1 MSMSNLK
8 KLSQKEFTSYCKTE
22 DVNVLLEI
30 KVKCDDEYY
39 NAQTENQT
47 SDKKSYELPDIL
59 YDILKETLL
68 ERMKQKNADYS
79 FPVGCKVREGDNRV
93 DLPFWLGSLETFTSK
108 DERKIERWN
117 DKNQSEFQ
125 IVSEKLDGMSGL
137 FFIENGVRKLFGRG
151 DGNVGADLSHLIRYL
166 KFPKTLPA
174 NIAVRGELIMVKNIF
189 ETKYST
195 VYKNPRNMVGGLIGA
210 KNVKIQEAL
219 SDIQFIAYEIVG
231 EEKMECP
238 SECPSE
244 QRKKMKKWGFNL
256 CKAERVPMLKSVEEL
271 ETIHSKFKQETI
283 FDIDG
288 IVIQSDTQ
296 YDRNTSGDPS
306 YMFAFKMRSLDN
318 IAQTTVIDIEWEV
331 SRLGSIIPV
340 IVVETVDLPGVSVSR
355 ITGSNAGLLLER
367 KIGIGSVVN
376 VTRSKDVIPYIL
388 EVITEGEIVYP
399 ENISYKWD
407 KTRVNLLANKNDPEV
422 KRNMNIKQYAHFFGN
437 MKIKHIS
444 EATVRKLYDCGY
456 DTLLKIISATKDDL
470 LSKGFGEKTVA
481 RMLTNISNGLKN
493 VDTALLLSSSGVLG
507 MGIGTKRIAELLN
520 NIPDLLSQSSIDQS
534 SIDQS
539 GDHNHLKKRIINIE
553 GFSEIMTEK
562 VLTHLPKAIE
572 FIDEISPYLD
582 FKDDTRVDDTLID
595 TRFVFSGFRS
605 KELEQYI
612 VDRGGKITSAVSKK
626 TTGLIV
632 SSKTEHSVKVENATK
647 FKIPIYTK
655 EEFLKFYK

>member
-1 MSMSNLK
+1 MSVSNLK

-39 NAQTENQT
+39 NVQ
-47 SDKKSYELPDIL
+47 SDKKTSYELPDIL

-68 ERMKQKNADYS
+68 ERMREKNPNYV

-93 DLPFWLGSLETFTSK
+93 DLPFWLGSLETFTTK
-108 DERKIERWN
+108 DEKKIYKWN
-117 DKNQSEFQ
+117 EKNSSKFQ

-137 FFIENGVRKLFGRG
+137 LFIENGIRKLFGRG
-151 DGNVGADLSHLIRYL
+151 DGTVGADLSHLIRYL
-166 KFPKTLPA
+166 QFPKTLPD
-174 NIAVRGELIMVKNIF
+174 NLAVRGELIMVKDTF
-189 ETKYST
+189 EKKYST
-195 VYKNPRNMVGGLIGA
+195 IYKNPRNMVGGLIGA

-231 EEKMECP
+231 EEKMD
-238 SECPSE
+238 CPSE
-244 QRKKMKKWGFNL
+244 QRKTLKKMGFNV
-256 CKAERVPMLKSVEEL
+256 CKAERVGMLKSVEEL
-271 ETIHSKFKQETI
+271 ETIHQKFKQETI

-367 KIGIGSVVN
+367 KIGIGSIVN

-388 EVITEGEIVYP
+388 DVLTEGEIVYP
-399 ENISYKWD
+399 KHISYKWD
-407 KTRVNLLANKNDPEV
+407 KTKVNLLANKNDPNV
-422 KRNMNIKQYAHFFGN
+422 RKNMKIKQYAHFFGSMN
-437 MKIKHIS
+437 IKHIS
-444 EATVRKLYDCGY
+444 EATVRKLYECGY
-456 DTLLKIISATKDDL
+456 DTLVKIVSASKEDL
-470 LSKGFGEKTVA
+470 LSKGFGEKTVV
-481 RMLTNISNGLKN
+481 RMLTNISTGLKN
-493 VDTALLLSSSGVLG
+493 VDTALLISSSGVLG
-507 MGIGTKRIAELLN
+507 MGIGTKRITELLN
-520 NIPDLLSQSSIDQS
+520 NIPDLLSGTAVSE
-534 SIDQS
+534 
-539 GDHNHLKKRIINIE
+539 NNTLKKRILNIE
-553 GFSEIMTEK
+553 GFSEIMAEK
-562 VLTHLPKAIE
+562 VLTHLPDAIQ
-572 FIDEISPYLD
+572 FIDEISPFLD
-582 FKDDTRVDDTLID
+582 FKYDTRVDDTLLD
-595 TRFVFSGFRS
+595 TKFVFSGFRS

-655 EEFLKFYK
+655 EEFLSVYE